1 MINVHNAK
9 LQVDYGATAEELE
22 QHFHGCGSVNR
33 VTILCNKFDGH
44 PKGFAYIEFAER
56 DSVQTAMAMD
66 ESMFR
71 GRQIK
76 VMPKRT
82 NRPGLSVTNR
92 YFKNISHMYYICM
105 WRYYDILK

>member
-1 MINVHNAK
+1 M
-9 LQVDYGATAEELE
+9 
-22 QHFHGCGSVNR
+22 
-33 VTILCNKFDGH
+33 CNKFDGH

-92 YFKNISHMYYICM
+92 CLIYITIHIYIYIFYLYIHLIEM
-105 WRYYDILK
+105 K

>member
-1 MINVHNAK
+1 M
-9 LQVDYGATAEELE
+9 
-22 QHFHGCGSVNR
+22 
-33 VTILCNKFDGH
+33 CNKFDGH

-56 DSVQTAMAMD
+56 DSVQTAMAID

-92 YFKNISHMYYICM
+92 CFKNTLHVYYIYM
-105 WRYYDILK
+105 FLKDNNYNIFK